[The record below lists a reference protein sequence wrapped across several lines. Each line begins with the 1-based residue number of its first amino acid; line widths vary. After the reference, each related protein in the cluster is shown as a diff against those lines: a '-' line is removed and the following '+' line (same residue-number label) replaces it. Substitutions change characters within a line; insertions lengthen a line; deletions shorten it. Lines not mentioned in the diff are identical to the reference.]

1 MTRLISKIKN
11 LIRAPMHRIGAYTQL
26 DMNYLVRGG
35 FWLTFGQVV
44 GIGSSLIV
52 AIAYANL
59 LPKEAYG
66 LYKYIM
72 SVAGIL
78 GVFMLTGML
87 TPISRTVAKGKDTI
101 LAGAIRYQL
110 RWSSIFVAIS
120 TAAAAYYW
128 LQGNQTIAW
137 SLLILAAGTPFIRS
151 LNSFGSYLTGKKDFR
166 LNTII
171 DTISGLFV
179 AAAVIA
185 TISITNSVI
194 ALIGAYAASNLIANG
209 AGYWVTIRKYPQA
222 TTTALDED
230 TKNFGKSLSVLGA
243 LGAIAQQLDKIL
255 VFKFSGTIELAI
267 YSIAS
272 AMPDRM
278 KSFLKT
284 LVALSFP
291 KLVAKE
297 FTDIRSSLRLRVLQ
311 SMAIGGIAA
320 GAYIAA
326 APIAFRYLFPE
337 YQSAVFYSQIMAL
350 WLVFF
355 VPLHYIGYI
364 IHARKHVRTIYILES
379 LTVAVRIGCYILFA
393 VLWGII
399 GIVISRVVSIGL
411 IFLAHLIM
419 WDWEEPKQHRA

>member
-128 LQGNQTIAW
+128 LQGNQAIAW

-194 ALIGAYAASNLIANG
+194 ALIGVYAASNLIANG
-209 AGYWVTIRKYPQA
+209 AGYWVTTRKYPQA
-222 TTTALDED
+222 TTAALDED

-284 LVALSFP
+284 LVALAFP

-311 SMAIGGIAA
+311 SMAIGELK
-320 GAYIAA
+320 Y
-326 APIAFRYLFPE
+326 
-337 YQSAVFYSQIMAL
+337 
-350 WLVFF
+350 
-355 VPLHYIGYI
+355 
-364 IHARKHVRTIYILES
+364 
-379 LTVAVRIGCYILFA
+379 
-393 VLWGII
+393 
-399 GIVISRVVSIGL
+399 
-411 IFLAHLIM
+411 
-419 WDWEEPKQHRA
+419 

>member
-128 LQGNQTIAW
+128 LQGNQAIAW

-194 ALIGAYAASNLIANG
+194 ALIGVYAASNLIANG

-243 LGAIAQQLDKIL
+243 LGAIPKTGCQGIHGYP
-255 VFKFSGTIELAI
+255 FFP
-267 YSIAS
+267 AS
-272 AMPDRM
+272 A
-278 KSFLKT
+278 
-284 LVALSFP
+284 
-291 KLVAKE
+291 
-297 FTDIRSSLRLRVLQ
+297 RSSINGYRRYRGRGLHRGRADRFPIFIPGIPKRRLLLPDHGPLARIFRTHALYRV
-311 SMAIGGIAA
+311 
-320 GAYIAA
+320 Y
-326 APIAFRYLFPE
+326 YLC
-337 YQSAVFYSQIMAL
+337 ADTCL
-350 WLVFF
+350 
-355 VPLHYIGYI
+355 
-364 IHARKHVRTIYILES
+364 
-379 LTVAVRIGCYILFA
+379 
-393 VLWGII
+393 
-399 GIVISRVVSIGL
+399 
-411 IFLAHLIM
+411 
-419 WDWEEPKQHRA
+419 